1 MPLQTRIYR
10 NFALLVSALCSA
22 ASCLAAD
29 RTLWYQQPANNSK
42 PMDEAL
48 AIGNG
53 RMGGLIFGAPQRERI
68 SINEDSLWLGGLNP
82 SGADGTMG
90 SYQVFGNV
98 YVNLPGHTNTSD
110 YRRDLDLS
118 TALAHVS
125 YQSGGVKYTREF
137 FSTPPAGLLVARFTA
152 DKPHSYSGSVE
163 MQDSHGA
170 DTTLAWYRM
179 VVSGT

>member
-53 RMGGLIFGAPQRERI
+53 RMGGLIFGAASRERLC
-68 SINEDSLWLGGLNP
+68 INEDSLWTGNENP
-82 SGADGTMG
+82 SGNNGSMG
-90 SYQVFGNV
+90 AYQAFGSL
-98 YVNLPGHTNTSD
+98 YVNLPEHTN
-110 YRRDLDLS
+110 
-118 TALAHVS
+118 A
-125 YQSGGVKYTREF
+125 
-137 FSTPPAGLLVARFTA
+137 VA
-152 DKPHSYSGSVE
+152 Y
-163 MQDSHGA
+163 
-170 DTTLAWYRM
+170 
-179 VVSGT
+179 